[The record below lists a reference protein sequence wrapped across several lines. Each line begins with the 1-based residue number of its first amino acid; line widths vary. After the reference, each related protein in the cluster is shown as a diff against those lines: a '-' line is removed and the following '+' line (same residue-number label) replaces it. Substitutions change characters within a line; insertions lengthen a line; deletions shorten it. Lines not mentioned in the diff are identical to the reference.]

1 MAATVP
7 LTIVASVPDGKLAL
21 ASMADAEA
29 LLGIIQRA
37 TPLTDSFELP
47 WPMRYMEASNKRL
60 VEIELLQGRPYTAE
74 EGSRLIAEAIA
85 EKARKADL
93 APQPKAV

>member
-1 MAATVP
+1 MASTIP

-37 TPLTDSFELP
+37 TPLSDSFNLP
-47 WPMRYMEASNKRL
+47 WPMRYMEASDKRL
-60 VEIELLQGRPYTAE
+60 VEIELLQGKPYTAE
-74 EGSRLIAEAIA
+74 EGSRLIAKAIA
-85 EKARKADL
+85 KEARKADL
-93 APQPKAV
+93 APQPEAA